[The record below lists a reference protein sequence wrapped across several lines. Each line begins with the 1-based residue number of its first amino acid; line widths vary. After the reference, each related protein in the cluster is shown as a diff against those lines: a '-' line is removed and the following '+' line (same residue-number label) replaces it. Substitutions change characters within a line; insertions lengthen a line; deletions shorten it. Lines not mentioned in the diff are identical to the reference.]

1 MLARPPAPI
10 RMPLSFATLRR
21 FWNLWP
27 PYLFTGIRVLE
38 VSPDGLGARVRLRLH
53 WWNRNAFGT
62 HFGGSLLAM
71 VNPFWPLLVL
81 NRLGRDYIVWDTRNE
96 IEFVR
101 ALREDVYAVFRLDPS
116 VVEEMR
122 AAAEGG
128 NRVLRWFPFEIASA
142 AGEVAARGRIEV
154 YVRRKRDR

>member
-1 MLARPPAPI
+1 MLAPPSAPI

-81 NRLGRDYIVWDTRNE
+81 HRLGRDYIVWDTRNE

>member
-1 MLARPPAPI
+1 MR
-10 RMPLSFATLRR
+10 LSFATLRR
-21 FWNLWP
+21 LWNLWP
-27 PYLFTGIRVLE
+27 PYLFTGIRVLH
-38 VSPDGLGARVRLRLH
+38 VAPDGLAARVRLRLH

-81 NRLGRDYIVWDTRNE
+81 HRLGRDYIVWDTRNE

-101 ALREDVYAVFRLDPS
+101 ALREDVFAEFRLDQAA
-116 VVEEMR
+116 VDEMR
-122 AAAEGG
+122 EAAADGAK
-128 NRVLRWFPFEIASA
+128 VLRWFPFEIASA

-154 YVRRKRDR
+154 YVRRKRGR

>member
-1 MLARPPAPI
+1 MR
-10 RMPLSFATLRR
+10 LSFATLRR

-27 PYLFTGIRVLE
+27 PYLFTGIRVLA
-38 VSPDGLGARVRLRLH
+38 VSPDGLHAKVRLRLH

-81 NRLGRDYIVWDTRNE
+81 HRLGRDHIVWDTRNE

-101 ALREDVYAVFRLDPS
+101 AMREDVFAEFRLDPD
-116 VVEEMR
+116 VVEDMR
-122 AAAEGG
+122 AAAVGG
-128 NRVLRWFPFEIASA
+128 ERVLRWFPFEVASA

-154 YVRRKRDR
+154 YVRRKRGR

>member
-1 MLARPPAPI
+1 
-10 RMPLSFATLRR
+10 MPLSLNTLRR

-38 VSPDGLGARVRLRLH
+38 ISPDGLYAKVRLRLH
-53 WWNRNAFGT
+53 FWNRNAFAT

-71 VNPFWPLLVL
+71 VNPFWPLLIL
-81 NRLGRDYIVWDTRNE
+81 HRLGDDFIVWDTKNE

-101 ALREDVYAVFRLDPS
+101 AMREDVFAEFRLDPA

-122 AAAEGG
+122 AHAAGG
-128 NRVLRWFPFEIASA
+128 DKVLRWFPYEITTA
-142 AGEVAARGRIEV
+142 AGEVTARGRIEV
-154 YVRRKRDR
+154 YVRRKRGR

>member
-1 MLARPPAPI
+1 MR
-10 RMPLSFATLRR
+10 LSFATLRR

-38 VSPDGLGARVRLRLH
+38 VAPDGLSAKVRLRLH

-81 NRLGRDYIVWDTRNE
+81 HRLGRDYIVWDTKNE

-101 ALREDVYAVFRLDPS
+101 ALREDVFAEFRLDPAI
-116 VVEEMR
+116 VEAMR
-122 AAAEGG
+122 AEAAGG
-128 NRVLRWFPFEIASA
+128 ARVLRWFPFEIASA
-142 AGEVAARGRIEV
+142 AGEIAARGRIEV
-154 YVRRKRDR
+154 YVRRKRAAGAR

>member
-1 MLARPPAPI
+1 MR
-10 RMPLSFATLRR
+10 LSFETLRR
-21 FWNLWP
+21 YWNLWP

-38 VSPDGLGARVRLRLH
+38 VAPDGLHARVRLRLH
-53 WWNRNAFGT
+53 RWNRNAFGT

-81 NRLGRDYIVWDTRNE
+81 HRLGRDYIVWDTRNE

-101 ALREDVYAVFRLDPS
+101 ALREDVFAEFRLDPAE
-116 VVEEMR
+116 VEAMR
-122 AAAEGG
+122 AEAAAGA
-128 NRVLRWFPFEIASA
+128 RVLRWFPFEIASA

-154 YVRRKRDR
+154 YVRRKRGR

>member
-1 MLARPPAPI
+1 
-10 RMPLSFATLRR
+10 MPVSFAVLRR

-27 PYLFTGIRVLE
+27 PYLFTGIRVLGIA
-38 VSPDGLGARVRLRLH
+38 PDGLHARVRLRLH
-53 WWNRNAFGT
+53 RWNRNAFGT

-81 NRLGRDYIVWDTRNE
+81 HRLGGDYIVWDTKNE

-101 ALREDVYAVFRLDPS
+101 AMREDVFAEFRLDPAA
-116 VVEEMR
+116 VEEMR
-122 AAAEGG
+122 AAAAGG
-128 NRVLRWFPFEIASA
+128 GRVLRWFPFEIANA
-142 AGEVAARGRIEV
+142 AGEIAARGRVEV

>member
-1 MLARPPAPI
+1 MR
-10 RMPLSFATLRR
+10 LSLATLRR

-38 VSPDGLGARVRLRLH
+38 VSPDGLYARVRLRLH

-71 VNPFWPLLVL
+71 INPLWPLLVL
-81 NRLGRDYIVWDTRNE
+81 HRIGPDHIVWDTKNE

-101 ALREDVYAVFRLDPS
+101 AMREDVFAEFRLDP
-116 VVEEMR
+116 VMVEDMR
-122 AAAEGG
+122 EAAVDGDK
-128 NRVLRWFPFEIASA
+128 VLRWFPFEIANA
-142 AGEVAARGRIEV
+142 AGELAAQGRIEV
-154 YVRRKRDR
+154 YVRRKRGR